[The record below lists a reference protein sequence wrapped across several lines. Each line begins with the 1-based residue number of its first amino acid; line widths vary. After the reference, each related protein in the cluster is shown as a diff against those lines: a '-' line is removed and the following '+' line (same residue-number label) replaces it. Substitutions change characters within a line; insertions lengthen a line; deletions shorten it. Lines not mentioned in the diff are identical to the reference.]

1 VAISTFGVPLA
12 IRTSG
17 PALMTSVRRIL
28 PPDNVPI
35 DLGVTLTE
43 FALDHDKTGM
53 FHVSQDDRPLAR
65 AAELATAIGSLDAH
79 IRLFIA
85 SNAPGHVF
93 IHAGAV
99 THRGLGLLL
108 PGPSLAGKT
117 ELVACLVKIGATYYS
132 DEYAVL
138 DPNGLLPLSET
149 AVHSHS
155 RPPRVDGRR
164 RRPTGRQ
171 TRHTACARRH
181 HRHHPLRRDSSL
193 ATRAAVKGR
202 RRHDP
207 ARPQRTGAAR
217 PGPRSSFNSPGGGA
231 CPDLR
236 RAARG
241 GRARCPGAA
250 GWDRGLGGAQTDPC
264 AVTRWAAFIVDD
276 RDCGALSHRR
286 FPGGTS

>member
-1 VAISTFGVPLA
+1 MTSSGKSSTSWVAISTFGVPLA

-138 DPNGLLPLSET
+138 DPNGLLHPYPKPLSIRTRDRREST
-149 AVHSHS
+149 D
-155 RPPRVDGRR
+155 VDVGRLGGRR
-164 RRPTGRQ
+164 GTRPVPVAIIAT
-171 TRHTACARRH
+171 THYDATAAWRPEPRSKAAGVMILLAHSGLARR
-181 HRHHPLRRDSSL
+181 
-193 ATRAAVKGR
+193 
-202 RRHDP
+202 DP
-207 ARPQRTGAAR
+207 ARALRSIHRAVEHAQIFDGPRGEAEPAAR
-217 PGPRSSFNSPGGGA
+217 ALLAGIEAWEGPRPTLA
-231 CPDLR
+231 P
-236 RAARG
+236 
-241 GRARCPGAA
+241 
-250 GWDRGLGGAQTDPC
+250 
-264 AVTRWAAFIVDD
+264 
-276 RDCGALSHRR
+276 
-286 FPGGTS
+286 

>member
-1 VAISTFGVPLA
+1 MTSSGKSSTSWVAISTFGVPLA

-138 DPNGLLPLSET
+138 DPNGLLHPYPKPLSIRTRDRREST
-149 AVHSHS
+149 D
-155 RPPRVDGRR
+155 VDVGRLGGRR
-164 RRPTGRQ
+164 GTRPVPVAIIATTHYDATAAWRPEPRSKAAGVMILLAHSGLARRDPARALRSFTGRWSMPRSSTGRAGRQ
-171 TRHTACARRH
+171 SPLPGRCWLGSRLGRGPD
-181 HRHHPLRRDSSL
+181 RPLRRD
-193 ATRAAVKGR
+193 
-202 RRHDP
+202 P
-207 ARPQRTGAAR
+207 
-217 PGPRSSFNSPGGGA
+217 
-231 CPDLR
+231 
-236 RAARG
+236 
-241 GRARCPGAA
+241 
-250 GWDRGLGGAQTDPC
+250 LGS
-264 AVTRWAAFIVDD
+264 VYSR
-276 RDCGALSHRR
+276 
-286 FPGGTS
+286 